1 MLNGPTHPRPNPEP
15 VKVTLYGKVFAPVIK
30 DLNTGRLSWIT
41 WVDPNAITSVLL
53 REGKRRL
60 HTEKEKAVEHGGRDG
75 DAEATSQGMQAAS
88 SGWKMQGENSPLSLW
103 EHCPMQ
109 LPL

>member
-88 SGWKMQGENSPLSLW
+88 SSWKMQGENSPLSLW

>member
-1 MLNGPTHPRPNPEP
+1 M
-15 VKVTLYGKVFAPVIK
+15 KVTLYGKDFAAVIK

-60 HTEKEKAVEHGGRDG
+60 HTEKEKAVEHGGG
-75 DAEATSQGMQAAS
+75 GGAAEAASQGMQAATS
-88 SGWKMQGENSPLSLW
+88 SWKRQGVNSPLSLW
-103 EHCPMQ
+103 EHCPRH
-109 LPL
+109 PLL